1 MGGGGGSGGGGGEA
15 VVFAHVKCDPDNSIL
30 IKGSNYI
37 HYSSARRGCEEIKR

>member
-1 MGGGGGSGGGGGEA
+1 MEGGREGGA

-37 HYSSARRGCEEIKR
+37 HYSSARRGCEEIKW